1 MNQSDVAVR
10 IYGLFAENNPALLAK
25 IPTHIK
31 EDARTLFKKE
41 DVVAIDKDSMDRFIR
56 EMENGLYDP
65 VNRKIRCFKVDR
77 GYDEHFGPYIQVI
90 GAACIHTAD
99 KVLMLELKK
108 DTSIDGYVK
117 GTLTYPQGHC
127 TWTPAFEA
135 AKSDDQMW
143 TYYTFIQ
150 KIKEEIVR
158 EVQEEIGMPD
168 TYYGYYSMDAIRNA
182 LLWTKGNGKLYP
194 LYINR
199 PGTTCRHLGMLADID
214 VTGTII
220 EERMNEIYSNERD
233 KHEARVVTF
242 EDLLKLDRPDLLCPW
257 VAASFSKLP
266 FMQTSF
272 IEGYLKKSA
281 T

>member
-1 MNQSDVAVR
+1 MTQSEVAVR

-25 IPTHIK
+25 LPDHIK
-31 EDARTLFKKE
+31 EDARGLFKKE
-41 DVVAIDKDSMDRFIR
+41 NVVAIDKTDMERFIY

-77 GYDEHFGPYIQVI
+77 DYDEHFGSHIQII
-90 GAACIHTAD
+90 GAACIHTAN
-99 KVLMLELKK
+99 KVLMLELKE
-108 DTSIDGYVK
+108 DTSIDGYTK
-117 GTLTYPQGHC
+117 GVLTYPQGHC
-127 TWTPAFEA
+127 TWTSAFEA
-135 AKSDDQMW
+135 TKVEGDSW
-143 TYYTFIQ
+143 TYYTFIH

-194 LYINR
+194 IYINR
-199 PGTTCRHLGMLADID
+199 PGTTCRHLCMLADID

-220 EERMNEIYSNERD
+220 DERMDEIYSNEMD
-233 KHEARVVTF
+233 KHQVRIMAF
-242 EDLLKLDRPDLLCPW
+242 EDLLKLDRPDQICPW
-257 VAASFSKLP
+257 VATSFSKLP

-272 IEGYLKKSA
+272 LEGHLKKSA